1 MYSKLFWK
9 KTSASNEYGVN
20 SDGIDNRPHSTL
32 KWYTR
37 TKLGSLLP
45 FFRKTIVIIP
55 YLSDVPIFSFP
66 WAYWFSFH
74 TGIEQSIDMHALHH
88 SEIFSGEEKV
98 MRWTLLPKVF
108 WSEARH
114 APTRRSSAPLRDATP
129 DSALR
134 YQRYIHSITWPFFH
148 TINQMMSVWMFVHKN
163 IQNSVRW
170 WTVLPDDSRQKNRE
184 FV

>member
-1 MYSKLFWK
+1 MHSKLFWK
-9 KTSASNEYGVN
+9 KTSASNECGVN
-20 SDGIDNRPHSTL
+20 TDGIDNRPHSTL

-45 FFRKTIVIIP
+45 FFRRTIVIIP

-66 WAYWFSFH
+66 WAYWYSFH
-74 TGIEQSIDMHALHH
+74 TGIEQSIDMHAVHH

-114 APTRRSSAPLRDATP
+114 AAPRRSSAPSGTP
-129 DSALR
+129 LPTRPRVISVTFTQSLDPF
-134 YQRYIHSITWPFFH
+134 SIRLT
-148 TINQMMSVWMFVHKN
+148 
-163 IQNSVRW
+163 RW
-170 WTVLPDDSRQKNRE
+170 CLSECSYTKYSE
-184 FV
+184 